1 MTWHERPIND
11 RPMTAE
17 DLLDLAEGLRP
28 AWMQR
33 GECRTE
39 RAQTLAWTFG
49 LDHASDL
56 FIPLGG
62 AGRRGM
68 GEIVAA
74 RTLCEDCAVRAECL
88 AYALDHHPQAGTWG
102 GTNDRQRTAMKKKEG
117 TR

>member
-62 AGRRGM
+62 QGRRGM

-74 RTLCEDCAVRAECL
+74 RTLCEACAVRTECL

-102 GTNDRQRTAMKKKEG
+102 ATDIRQRTAMKKKEG